1 MWAVMKALGHFFM
14 ILFIIVVIL
23 GFYIGTELSEREL
36 GFRNPLE
43 GMPLNSWEFNFGA
56 ALIVWLPGSGLLIA
70 SMVFYWMNQ
79 VTENLAGMQ
88 SVLKEIAGNTK
99 QAVVHLGRKFE
110 KESSQEYYS
119 KLGDSPQFSRFKG
132 ESDSSYWD
140 RVSKG
145 QYFSNFPKNNDD
157 PRFPRLKDELDYDYW
172 ERVKK
177 ATHNM

>member
-1 MWAVMKALGHFFM
+1 MKTLGHLFL

-56 ALIVWLPGSGLLIA
+56 AMMVWFSGSGLLIA
-70 SMVFYWMNQ
+70 AMVFYWMDQ
-79 VTENLAGMQ
+79 VTDNLAGMQ
-88 SVLKEIAGNTK
+88 SVLKKIAGNTE
-99 QAVVHLGRKFE
+99 QAVAQQSK
-110 KESSQEYYS
+110 KSDNESTQKDYS
-119 KLGDSPQFSRFKG
+119 KPGDSPQFARYEG

-145 QYFSNFPKNNDD
+145 QYISNLPKNNDD
-157 PRFPRLKDELDYDYW
+157 PRFPRFKGELDFDYW
-172 ERVKK
+172 ERVKN
-177 ATHNM
+177 ATLNK